1 MLTHQSLFDTL
12 CMKLKRPWNT
22 DMTRINVVPVDTLT
36 NQHALAEYKEITRV
50 FGYVRK
56 AQERG
61 INKFNFHKK
70 YDVHADYT
78 LGTGHVLFFYNRL
91 QFCLDRY
98 HTLQV
103 ELTKRGYTLKPVS
116 DSDLLS
122 GIRSEWLG
130 NYAPTE
136 NALKINAERISK
148 RLSGDKT

>member
-1 MLTHQSLFDTL
+1 
-12 CMKLKRPWNT
+12 
-22 DMTRINVVPVDTLT
+22 MTRINTIPVTSLT

-70 YDVHADYT
+70 YDVPTDYT
-78 LGTGHVLFFYNRL
+78 LGTGHVTFFYQRL

-98 HTLQV
+98 HALQV
-103 ELTKRGYTLKPVS
+103 ELTNRGYKLNPVS

-130 NYAPTE
+130 NYVPTE
-136 NALKINAERISK
+136 NALKINAERINK
-148 RLSGDKT
+148 RLSRDKT

>member
-1 MLTHQSLFDTL
+1 
-12 CMKLKRPWNT
+12 
-22 DMTRINVVPVDTLT
+22 MTRINTLPVTSLT

-61 INKFNFHKK
+61 ISKFNFHKK
-70 YDVHADYT
+70 YNVPTDYT
-78 LGTGHVLFFYNRL
+78 LGTGHVIFMMYKL
-91 QFCLDRY
+91 QYCLDRY
-98 HTLQV
+98 HALQV
-103 ELTKRGYTLKPVS
+103 ELTNRGYKLNPVS

-122 GIRSEWLG
+122 GIRSGWLG
-130 NYAPTE
+130 NYVPTE